1 MKKLSLLLIG
11 LIGYIQFAVAA
22 TTKAE
27 ADEAYQKEKFSEAA
41 SLYEEILQTQGES
54 ADIYYNLGNAYFK
67 LKNTAKAVL
76 NYERALLLN
85 PGDADIRFNLG
96 MARSKTVDKITP
108 TAEVFIVTWHKSLV
122 NMMSEQSWGYVGIFS
137 VHSFADRSLFLY
149 LRQPPLDKENRIHRS
164 GGISDCDGVQQ
175 YFCQ

>member
-22 TTKAE
+22 PTKAE

-54 ADIYYNLGNAYFK
+54 ADIYYNLGNVYFK

-85 PGDADIRFNLG
+85 PGDADIRFNLD
-96 MARSKTVDKITP
+96 MARSKT
-108 TAEVFIVTWHKSLV
+108 
-122 NMMSEQSWGYVGIFS
+122 
-137 VHSFADRSLFLY
+137 
-149 LRQPPLDKENRIHRS
+149 
-164 GGISDCDGVQQ
+164 
-175 YFCQ
+175 

>member
-22 TTKAE
+22 PTKAE

-67 LKNTAKAVL
+67 LKNTAKGSAQL
-76 NYERALLLN
+76 R
-85 PGDADIRFNLG
+85 
-96 MARSKTVDKITP
+96 TCT
-108 TAEVFIVTWHKSLV
+108 SLE
-122 NMMSEQSWGYVGIFS
+122 SGRCGY
-137 VHSFADRSLFLY
+137 SF
-149 LRQPPLDKENRIHRS
+149 
-164 GGISDCDGVQQ
+164 
-175 YFCQ
+175 

>member
-22 TTKAE
+22 PTKAE

-85 PGDADIRFNLG
+85 PGDADIRFNLD

-108 TAEVFIVTWHKSLV
+108 TAEVFIVTWYKSLV
-122 NMMSEQSWGYVGIFS
+122 NMMSEQRNFLVYP
-137 VHSFADRSLFLY
+137 FADRSIFLY
-149 LRQPPLDKENRIHRS
+149 LRQSPLDKENRIHRG
-164 GGISDCDGVQQ
+164 GGIPDCDGVQQ

>member
-54 ADIYYNLGNAYFK
+54 ADIYYNLG
-67 LKNTAKAVL
+67 T
-76 NYERALLLN
+76 RT
-85 PGDADIRFNLG
+85 
-96 MARSKTVDKITP
+96 S
-108 TAEVFIVTWHKSLV
+108 S
-122 NMMSEQSWGYVGIFS
+122 
-137 VHSFADRSLFLY
+137 
-149 LRQPPLDKENRIHRS
+149 
-164 GGISDCDGVQQ
+164 
-175 YFCQ
+175 

>member
-22 TTKAE
+22 PTKAE

-67 LKNTAKAVL
+67 DGGQDYA
-76 NYERALLLN
+76 YCR
-85 PGDADIRFNLG
+85 
-96 MARSKTVDKITP
+96 
-108 TAEVFIVTWHKSLV
+108 
-122 NMMSEQSWGYVGIFS
+122 S
-137 VHSFADRSLFLY
+137 VHRD
-149 LRQPPLDKENRIHRS
+149 
-164 GGISDCDGVQQ
+164 VV
-175 YFCQ
+175 